1 MQYIPIQIFANP
13 YSKQYKQFL
22 IALVS
27 SSNLFID
34 FPIDTPPIHTPIG
47 TVSGANPAAIG
58 ILITIK
64 ETSVI

>member
-34 FPIDTPPIHTPIG
+34 FPIDTPIHTPIG

-58 ILITIK
+58 IPITIK